1 MTKNRLSDILLTCAV
16 ALVLSCL
23 VVAGAPHDTVVAA
36 YPHVSIA
43 VFLSESCG
51 ECREVSTY
59 LDQLAASGTPLDV
72 HRYSFEDLTSAP
84 LRHSLDFLYN
94 VPEEDWYVVPA
105 VFLGRTAL
113 IRGDVIE
120 GQLPEIIR
128 QTTSEDAAF
137 LLDQLEATQSA
148 SNVPRQQA
156 DDAHRASCMM
166 VVFAPL
172 PLLGL
177 LRQPHRE
184 PKD

>member
-1 MTKNRLSDILLTCAV
+1 MRRVGVVLVAV
-16 ALVLSCL
+16 LCL
-23 VVAGAPHDTVVAA
+23 VFLLSGCAAKPTGVPDDTSAA
-36 YPHVSIA
+36 VPIA

-51 ECREVSTY
+51 ECLEISGW
-59 LDQLAASGTPLDV
+59 LDGLIASGARIDV
-72 HRYSFEDLTSAP
+72 RRFSADNVTSAP
-84 LRHSLDFLYN
+84 LRHVLDLACG
-94 VPEEDWYVVPA
+94 VPEEQWYLVPA
-105 VFLGRTAL
+105 VFVGRTAL

-128 QTTSEDAAF
+128 QTTSEDAGF

-148 SNVPRQQA
+148 FNVPRQQA
-156 DDAHRASCMM
+156 DDAHRASCIM

-177 LRQPHRE
+177 LRHPHRQ